1 MTRRKL
7 LRTTTANTDA
17 PNPPL
22 ADAPDDADAHR
33 RANEQWYETIRREL
47 SDDDLRAAEVPPVV
61 EDPAGLEDIWQRAL
75 IVADPPPPAVAVG
88 DWIARLLLLRDDLPP
103 QSKLRRAEVCVEFG
117 EIAITIDL

>member
-1 MTRRKL
+1 MTRRTKP
-7 LRTTTANTDA
+7 TTTAGNVNA
-17 PNPPL
+17 PVSS
-22 ADAPDDADAHR
+22 AAAPDDADHR
-33 RANEQWYETIRREL
+33 RANEAWYDALRAEL
-47 SDDDLRAAEVPPVV
+47 SDDDLRAAEIAPVV
-61 EDPAGLEDIWQRAL
+61 EDPAGLEDVWQRAL